1 MVSPLVLLAWRDLLR
16 QANATISVPL
26 LKKDLRQNFTLSWSM
41 RRFAMME
48 ATKIREDTAAVDKEW
63 NMLKNLPA
71 RDVKPAKPKAEIA
84 PHARKKTVPVHFASF
99 MAL

>member
-1 MVSPLVLLAWRDLLR
+1 MLR
-16 QANATISVPL
+16 QANATIRIVL
-26 LKKDLRQNFTLSWSM
+26 LKKDLRQNFTLAWSM

-48 ATKIREDTAAVDKEW
+48 VTKIREDTAALDKEL
-63 NMLKNLPA
+63 NMLKNLHA
-71 RDVKPAKPKAEIA
+71 RDVKLAKPKAEIA